1 MVFKLCRL
9 TSYAGEYARWW
20 WGQCVTLHTTA
31 RHVRSRK
38 GQIERS
44 TDGKLSVNSSCA
56 SANMMMGGQGIVKS
70 ENDTRDYRAIQ
81 LPNGLTALLISDMMM
96 LDCCSEDSTTCS
108 ESNTATDK
116 ADDDSMSSESESDN
130 DMQTDE
136 DDEDDIS
143 EDDIA
148 DRVDEAGS
156 KGRKSGSGKDD
167 KHRKHGERMSVPV
180 SRTSSSSSDSS
191 GLSAAALCIGVGSF
205 CDPPDIPG
213 LAHFLEHMVFM
224 GSEKYPDENDFDAY
238 VKQFGGNSNAYTE
251 CESTV
256 FYFDIQQKN
265 FREALDRF
273 AHFFIKPLLK
283 RDSMEREILAVDSE
297 FDMNLQSDNHRK
309 EQLMSSMAKAGHPMN
324 KFMWGNKYTLKE
336 LPAQN
341 SINIHNRLKRFH
353 RVMYGAQFMTLAVQ
367 ARETLDTLQEWVTDI
382 FSPIPNNKLTRPP
395 FNIMLEPFDTAAFYK
410 LYKVIPVKNIHE
422 VELCWGLPPQLKHY
436 RVKPLAY
443 LGWLIGHEGA
453 GSILSYLKKRLWAVG
468 LTSGNTEGGWEHNS
482 TWASFSI
489 SIVLTEEGIVH
500 VFEVLTSVFEYLA
513 MLKQHGPVKRIYE
526 EIQTIE
532 LNEFRWQEQ
541 IDAVDYVENLCDCM
555 QYYSVEDYL
564 TGDDLFFKYDESVI
578 AACQDG
584 LIPRKVNIMLFSN
597 SFEEANV
604 CDMTEYWFKTPYR
617 VEDIPEKWYETWEKA
632 KPNGE
637 FHLPMVN
644 EYIATDFSLKETDRK
659 TTMFPVKIT
668 DTDQSRLWYMH
679 DRKFNVPKAYVSFI
693 LQSSCVTCS
702 PFCACLTDLFLKV
715 LAQNLTEVAY
725 AADAA
730 QLSYAVTASDNG
742 LVIKLNGFNHKL
754 SKLFETIIDY
764 IASFSVTDEM
774 FVAMKEQLQKTYNNS
789 YLRPS
794 RLVTDVRLS
803 LLQSPYWMALD
814 KQQFLQVV
822 SKQMLIGYVQQLT
835 GLVFVEGLIQGNIT
849 SKEAHELESYML
861 KQLKCKPLSQQLLP
875 ELRIVSLPVGETCA
889 RIQSFNQDDS
899 NSVIVNY
906 YQFGTANLRDYT
918 MNELLTM
925 RMDEPCFDILRT
937 REQLGYGVFCTNHN
951 TCGIMGISVT
961 VYSQADKF
969 SMDKLDK
976 HIENFMK
983 EFSGIINAI
992 TQKEFETLLT
1002 SLSTLKKCEDTHLGE
1017 EVERNWSEVLM
1028 QTYNYDYLYKQLVE
1042 IESFTLQEFRDWFK
1056 KFMPGSVKYRKL
1068 TVQIV
1073 GHVKEKDKSGSR
1085 SPSPW
1090 RIQRPQLEYLP
1101 VDLEKKLPVKRYI
1114 VADIK
1119 SFREHQ
1125 PLYPVSKI
1133 L

>member
-1 MVFKLCRL
+1 
-9 TSYAGEYARWW
+9 
-20 WGQCVTLHTTA
+20 
-31 RHVRSRK
+31 
-38 GQIERS
+38 
-44 TDGKLSVNSSCA
+44 
-56 SANMMMGGQGIVKS
+56 MMQGGQGIVKS

-81 LPNGLTALLISDMMM
+81 LPNGLTALLISDMML
-96 LDCCSEDSTTCS
+96 LDGCSESSATNS
-108 ESNTATDK
+108 ESNTTGTTGK
-116 ADDDSMSSESESDN
+116 GDDASMTSDSDSEN
-130 DMQTDE
+130 DMQTD
-136 DDEDDIS
+136 DDEEDTSD
-143 EDDIA
+143 DDIA
-148 DRVDEAGS
+148 DRVDDAGS
-156 KGRKSGSGKDD
+156 KGKRSKDKEDKRK
-167 KHRKHGERMSVPV
+167 KHGERM
-180 SRTSSSSSDSS
+180 
-191 GLSAAALCIGVGSF
+191 SAAALCIGVGSF

-273 AHFFIKPLLK
+273 ANFFIKPLLK

-297 FDMNLQSDNHRK
+297 FEMNLQSDNHRK
-309 EQLMSSMAKAGHPMN
+309 EQLMASMAKAGHPMN
-324 KFMWGNKYTLKE
+324 KFMWGNKYTLNE
-336 LPAQN
+336 MPLQN
-341 SINIHNRLKRFH
+341 NIDIHSRLKRFH
-353 RVMYGAQFMTLAVQ
+353 RVMYGARFMTLAVQ

-382 FSPIPNNKLTRPP
+382 FSAIPDKNPLT
-395 FNIMLEPFDTAAFYK
+395 LQHSTSYT
-410 LYKVIPVKNIHE
+410 KVGVLGGGR
-422 VELCWGLPPQLKHY
+422 VTRELKVLGVAGEEHPRGGADLVSYHHNSSTTGDSPLTLTTL

-443 LGWLIGHEGA
+443 LGWLIGHEGG

-482 TWASFSI
+482 TWAAFSI
-489 SIVLTEEGIVH
+489 SIVLTEEGLAHI
-500 VFEVLTSVFEYLA
+500 FEVITSIFEYLA
-513 MLKQHGPVKRIYE
+513 LLRQQGPVKRIYE

-564 TGDDLFFKYDESVI
+564 TGDDLFFEYNESAFYLTADLNICCAAYSKLFRITKLYTTAACKTLVHSLVTSRLDYGNAVLYGISDRLLHRLEMVI
-578 AACQDG
+578 AACQNR
-584 LIPRKVNIMLFSN
+584 LVPRKVNILLFSN
-597 SFEEANV
+597 SFEDKNV
-604 CDMTEYWFKTPYR
+604 CNMTEYWFKTPYA
-617 VEDIPEKWYETWEKA
+617 VEEA
-632 KPNGE
+632 QPNAE
-637 FHLPMVN
+637 FHLPM
-644 EYIATDFSLKETDRK
+644 
-659 TTMFPVKIT
+659 FPAKIT

-679 DRKFNVPKAYVSFI
+679 DRKFNVPKAYVNFI

-715 LAQNLTEVAY
+715 LTQNLTEVAY

-730 QLSYAVTASDNG
+730 QLSYVVTATDNG

-754 SKLFETIIDY
+754 PKLFETIIDY
-764 IASFSVTDEM
+764 IASFTVTDDM
-774 FVAMKEQLQKTYNNS
+774 FEAMKEQLQKTYSNS

-794 RLVTDVRLS
+794 RLVTDIRLS

-814 KQQFLQVV
+814 KQQFLTVV
-822 SKQMLIGYVQQLT
+822 TKQMLIGYVHQLT

-849 SKEAHELESYML
+849 YKEALQLEAYLL
-861 KQLKCKPLSQQLLP
+861 KQLKCKPLSKQLLP
-875 ELRIVSLPVGETCA
+875 ELRIVSMPIGETCA
-889 RIQSFNQDDS
+889 RVKSFNQDDS
-899 NSVIVNY
+899 NSVIINY

-951 TCGIMGISVT
+951 TCGIMGLSVT

-969 SMDKLDK
+969 SMDKLDE
-976 HIENFMK
+976 HIEKFMK
-983 EFSGIINAI
+983 EFLGIINAI
-992 TQKEFETLLT
+992 TPKEFQTLLQ

-1028 QTYNYDYLYKQLVE
+1028 QTYNFDYLYKQLLE
-1042 IESFTLQEFRDWFK
+1042 IESFKLEDFREWYK
-1056 KFMPGSVKYRKL
+1056 KYLPGSSKYRKL
-1068 TVQIV
+1068 SVQVV
-1073 GHVKEKDKSGSR
+1073 GHQKEDKEKHGSR

-1090 RIQRPQLEYLP
+1090 RYQRPQLEYMP
-1101 VDLEKKLPVKRYI
+1101 VDVMKKVPVKRYV
-1114 VADIK
+1114 VANIK

-1133 L
+1133 V